1 MVQVRLQ
8 KILSEAGVASR
19 RGGEELIRAGKVSVN
34 GQVISQLGFKADPAS
49 DRIRVNGK
57 PIPRPAPKV
66 YYLLYKPRGV
76 ITSLKDP
83 EGRPTIKDLLPRIKL
98 KVFPVG
104 RLDYDAEGILLLTN
118 DGEMTMRLSHPRYGV
133 PRTYLVKV
141 KGVLTPREME
151 QVRQG
156 VMLADGMSPAM
167 KIAPVRRLAK
177 NSWLRVTLHEGR
189 NRVIKRTF
197 EAIHHPVLHLKR
209 IGFGPLT
216 LGKPR
221 GTLGPGDCRPL
232 SAEEIEQLRRTG

>member
-83 EGRPTIKDLLPRIKL
+83 EGRPTITLPAAAVRGLQPTGQDSMSKNMTA
-98 KVFPVG
+98 PVG
-104 RLDYDAEGILLLTN
+104 TAAVSVEYA
-118 DGEMTMRLSHPRYGV
+118 
-133 PRTYLVKV
+133 
-141 KGVLTPREME
+141 
-151 QVRQG
+151 
-156 VMLADGMSPAM
+156 A
-167 KIAPVRRLAK
+167 
-177 NSWLRVTLHEGR
+177 
-189 NRVIKRTF
+189 
-197 EAIHHPVLHLKR
+197 
-209 IGFGPLT
+209 
-216 LGKPR
+216 
-221 GTLGPGDCRPL
+221 
-232 SAEEIEQLRRTG
+232 